1 MCVQSRCRGVYPIW
15 TKPMSAPRPRTS
27 GAGAV
32 HVWLAGAAEREGSAK
47 MADYFLLDP
56 HL

>member
-1 MCVQSRCRGVYPIW
+1 MGRLRARASKMRRLRV
-15 TKPMSAPRPRTS
+15 
-27 GAGAV
+27 GAAKMGR
-32 HVWLAGAAEREGSAK
+32 LRAGAAEREGSAK